1 MPSPWKP
8 LGRSF
13 TQWWSWA
20 ESHQHPGEEHPA
32 PAHVPHPELAGVL
45 GLPWKPFPLRHAFC
59 KTSLTVPG
67 IWLLS
72 FFPFWEL
79 PFLSF
84 FFFLAVSLCS
94 FCLFCTSMRTEIKL
108 FFTSFSNSSSSRRA
122 NCCTSSS
129 EYSLMAVSISSR
141 SSFNSDTESLFT
153 PMTKRK
159 AQQIL
164 RQQCFKWAQQVLH
177 AKERCHILS
186 QGWERLARGPYEVHK
201 IIWAGLPRH

>member
-1 MPSPWKP
+1 MCSPRKHLP
-8 LGRSF
+8 AR
-13 TQWWSWA
+13 A
-20 ESHQHPGEEHPA
+20 EHRVSRPDQSPISA
-32 PAHVPHPELAGVL
+32 
-45 GLPWKPFPLRHAFC
+45 LRHTQALSAC
-59 KTSLTVPG
+59 VRPGALGPPRERLPAQGDSRWTPLTVPG

-72 FFPFWEL
+72 FFPFWEP

-129 EYSLMAVSISSR
+129 ENSLMAASISSS

-153 PMTKRK
+153 PATKSR
-159 AQQIL
+159 ARQVL
-164 RQQCFKWAQQVLH
+164 RQKAFQESGTMGCFRP
-177 AKERCHILS
+177 KERESYSKQLTVGDLLVILKLLVGRTE
-186 QGWERLARGPYEVHK
+186 QR
-201 IIWAGLPRH
+201 

>member
-1 MPSPWKP
+1 MRHPSP
-8 LGRSF
+8 
-13 TQWWSWA
+13 
-20 ESHQHPGEEHPA
+20 SHVG
-32 PAHVPHPELAGVL
+32 PAHPLLPYSNGITMETISSVECVL
-45 GLPWKPFPLRHAFC
+45 Q
-59 KTSLTVPG
+59 TSLTVPG

-129 EYSLMAVSISSR
+129 EYSLMAVSISSS
-141 SSFNSDTESLFT
+141 SSFNSDADSLFT
-153 PMTKRK
+153 PMTKSK
-159 AQQIL
+159 APQIL
-164 RQQCFKWAQQVLH
+164 RQKCFKQTRQGVLYQR
-177 AKERCHILS
+177 AKSHSKQLNCLWSRNL
-186 QGWERLARGPYEVHK
+186 
-201 IIWAGLPRH
+201 